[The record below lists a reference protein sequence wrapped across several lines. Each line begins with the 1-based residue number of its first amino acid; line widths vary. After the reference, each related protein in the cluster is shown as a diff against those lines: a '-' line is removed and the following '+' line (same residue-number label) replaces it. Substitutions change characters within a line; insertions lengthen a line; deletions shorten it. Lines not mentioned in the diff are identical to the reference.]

1 MSACAAYGCKN
12 RPHNKIPGITFH
24 KFPKDIA
31 LRNEWLLALRRVN
44 FRPTKYSRLCSEHFS
59 ENQIDRTSLACVRL
73 KENAVPNIF
82 KGYPKHLQKKLKWL
96 SSTENESMT
105 RLKRKCIVE
114 EEDED
119 CMSDEGLGEP
129 EESITHSED
138 AEQINSSLI
147 FLKDKSFTSESSS
160 DLNKNG
166 ISCHPNILR
175 IIPANVS
182 NDAPKLFSNSS
193 LNPDLIDALSSSCQ
207 VENSSVVPDSSDTA
221 TSAVLTQSK
230 LSNEIILQRKV
241 QQLEIMNLSYRKKIK
256 LLQQQ
261 NRRQKAKIDALQN
274 RIRDLETNR
283 TTDEDISEDCIS
295 ENEIYEELLKHQ
307 RENNE
312 NSS

>member
-73 KENAVPNIF
+73 KANAVPNIF
-82 KGYPKHLQKKLKWL
+82 KGYPKHLQKKLKRL
-96 SSTENESMT
+96 SSTENESMM
-105 RLKRKCIVE
+105 RLKRKCIVQ
-114 EEDED
+114 DED
-119 CMSDEGLGEP
+119 CMSDEGL
-129 EESITHSED
+129 EESEESVSQSEN
-138 AEQINSSLI
+138 AEQVNNSDI
-147 FLKDKSFTSESSS
+147 FLKDKSCTSESSN
-160 DLNKNG
+160 DLKRNE

-182 NDAPKLFSNSS
+182 NDPPKLFLNSS

-207 VENSSVVPDSSDTA
+207 VENSSVAPDSSDTA
-221 TSAVLTQSK
+221 TSAVLTQAK

-256 LLQQQ
+256 ILQQQ
-261 NRRQKAKIDALQN
+261 NRRQKSKIEDLQN

-295 ENEIYEELLKHQ
+295 ENEIYEELLKYQ
-307 RENNE
+307 MENNE